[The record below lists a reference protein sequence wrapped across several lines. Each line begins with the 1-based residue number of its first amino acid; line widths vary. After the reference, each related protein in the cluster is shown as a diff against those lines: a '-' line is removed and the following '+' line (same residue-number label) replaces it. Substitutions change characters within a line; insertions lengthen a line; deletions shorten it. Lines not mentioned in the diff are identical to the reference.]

1 MIVSDTGTELTSN
14 SILGW
19 QIGRGSDYRLSKVS
33 GLFLISRHSAFAYK
47 ERAVDIR
54 LVARELDVRYVV
66 EGSVRR
72 AANRVRINAQLIE
85 ATALTASDRLL
96 QKDLG

>member
-1 MIVSDTGTELTSN
+1 M
-14 SILGW
+14 
-19 QIGRGSDYRLSKVS
+19 
-33 GLFLISRHSAFAYK
+33 
-47 ERAVDIR
+47 
-54 LVARELDVRYVV
+54 RYVV